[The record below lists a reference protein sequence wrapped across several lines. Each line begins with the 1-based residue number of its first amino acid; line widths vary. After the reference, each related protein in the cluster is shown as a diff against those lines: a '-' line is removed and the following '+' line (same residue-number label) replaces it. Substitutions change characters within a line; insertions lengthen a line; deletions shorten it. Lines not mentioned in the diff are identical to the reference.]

1 MTGDATDTF
10 SWSSLEG
17 ESTNGELRETVDFA
31 DVLKATVGAMRPESK
46 GRAGTNAGRAGGIPP
61 AGDLDAC
68 DGILAQERLEDA
80 DWVDW
85 PDVRRELQC
94 KD

>member
-1 MTGDATDTF
+1 MTGNATDPF
-10 SWSSLEG
+10 LWNSLEG
-17 ESTNGELRETVDFA
+17 ESTGGEPRETIDFA
-31 DVLKATVGAMRPESK
+31 DLPNATRPKSK
-46 GRAGTNAGRAGGIPP
+46 GRADTDPGR

-85 PDVRRELQC
+85 SDVRRELQR

>member
-1 MTGDATDTF
+1 MTGNATDTF
-10 SWSSLEG
+10 LWNSLEG
-17 ESTNGELRETVDFA
+17 ESTGGEPRETVDFA
-31 DVLKATVGAMRPESK
+31 DLLNVTAGTTRPESK
-46 GRAGTNAGRAGGIPP
+46 GRADTDPGKAGGMPP

-85 PDVRRELQC
+85 SDVRRELQR

>member
-1 MTGDATDTF
+1 MTGNATDTF
-10 SWSSLEG
+10 LWNSLEG
-17 ESTNGELRETVDFA
+17 ESTRGEPRETVDFA
-31 DVLKATVGAMRPESK
+31 DILNATRPESK
-46 GRAGTNAGRAGGIPP
+46 GRTDTDPGR

-85 PDVRRELQC
+85 SDVRRELQR